1 MSAATKLTIYFGER
15 ARAHGD
21 GWLADALIDAFA
33 KHRLA
38 TSLVLRGVEGFGAHH
53 RLRTDRLLTMSEDL
67 PLVAVAVDE
76 RARIDAALADVEALQ
91 PFGGLITREPAQLV
105 RDEGEATAALTA
117 LRAGSS
123 GGAAAGEAARP
134 DLLQLTVYVGRREGP
149 RDVVG
154 LLAARG
160 IAGATALLGVDGT
173 RHGDRRRARF
183 FARNAE
189 VPVMVIAVGDRDR
202 IAAVLPELMA
212 SLPAPLLTLERVDPS
227 APERWTKLMAYSS
240 DRAAHQRLVAALRR
254 DGAPGATTV
263 SGFWG
268 YRNDTPPHGDTIL
281 QVVRRVPLV
290 TIVVAEPAVA
300 AERYAPLAHELLG
313 PDALVTTTGAG

>member
-15 ARAHGD
+15 ARVHGD

-33 KHRLA
+33 AHRLA
-38 TSLVLRGVEGFGAHH
+38 TSLVLRGVEGFGGHH
-53 RLRTDRLLTMSEDL
+53 GLRTDRLLTMSEDL

-76 RARIDAALADVEALQ
+76 RERIAAALADAEALG
-91 PFGGLITREPAQLV
+91 PLRGLVTQERAELV
-105 RDEGEATAALTA
+105 RDEAEARAALAA
-117 LRAGSS
+117 LGDA
-123 GGAAAGEAARP
+123 P
-134 DLLQLTVYVGRREGP
+134 TLQLTVYVGRREGP

-173 RHGDRRRARF
+173 RHGERRRARF

-212 SLPAPLLTLERVDPS
+212 SLPAPLLTLEPIAPA
-227 APERWTKLMAYSS
+227 APERWTKVMAYSS

-268 YRNDTPPHGDTIL
+268 YRNSTPPHGDTIL

-290 TIVVAEPAVA
+290 TIVVAAPAA
-300 AERYAPLAHELLG
+300 ANERYAPLARELLG
-313 PDALVTTTGAG
+313 PDALVTMTGAG

>member
-1 MSAATKLTIYFGER
+1 MTDATKLTIYCGER

-21 GWLADALIDAFA
+21 GWLADALIDVFA
-33 KHRLA
+33 RRRLA

-53 RLRTDRLLTMSEDL
+53 GLRTDRLLTMSEDL

-76 RARIDAALADVEALQ
+76 RARIDAALADVEAFR
-91 PFGGLITREPAQLV
+91 PFGGLVTQERAQLV
-105 RDEGEATAALTA
+105 RDEQEARAALAA
-117 LRAGSS
+117 LGDA
-123 GGAAAGEAARP
+123 P
-134 DLLQLTVYVGRREGP
+134 TCQLTVYVGRREGP

-202 IAAVLPELMA
+202 IAPVLPELMNL
-212 SLPAPLLTLERVDPS
+212 LPAPLLTLERVASPT
-227 APERWTKLMAYSS
+227 PERWTKLMACSS
-240 DRAAHQRLVAALRR
+240 DRAAHQQLVAALRR
-254 DGAPGATTV
+254 GGAPGATTV

-290 TIVVAEPAVA
+290 TIVVAEPAAV
-300 AERYAPLAHELLG
+300 AERYAPLARATLG
-313 PDALVTTTGAG
+313 PDALVAVTGAS